1 MIYFHR
7 GPLSSHLPNQ
17 LNSAFKLVEKQHL
30 QPGQLSLELG
40 NEAEPNGRPEMTT
53 QTVEETCIFTSE
65 NDELLHT
72 SGAGDMRELEVVV
85 EVPSSFV

>member
-30 QPGQLSLELG
+30 QPGQFSLELG
-40 NEAEPNGRPEMTT
+40 NEADSKGRPEMTT
-53 QTVEETCIFTSE
+53 QTVEETCAFTSE
-65 NDELLHT
+65 SDELLHT
-72 SGAGDMRELEVVV
+72 SSAGHMRELEVVV
-85 EVPSSFV
+85 EVPSSIV